1 MVLLFDFLKKTISS
15 ISEKIVSK
23 VREEKSPEPGQPP
36 VKDTSKKKLE
46 KKVSAKTKLKKV
58 VLKKVRL
65 SEKEI
70 DDFVWEFEMG
80 LLESDVPYDI
90 AHKIS
95 ERFRELLSNT
105 EFQKDIP
112 SEVRRVFSTLIEEI
126 LSKNPDVDLLSEI
139 RDSPRPYKILFLGPN
154 GSGKTTT
161 IAKICKYL
169 MDNGLSCVFAASDT
183 FRAASIEQLENHAK
197 NLGVKVI
204 KHDYGSDPTAVAYDA
219 VRYAESHGIDVVLID
234 TAGRQ
239 ETNVNLL
246 EQLKKMDRVIQPNKK
261 LFVGEA
267 IVGNAITS
275 QLENYRNMIGLD
287 GAVFTKLDLDI
298 KGGSLIAAIE
308 YGVPIYFLGIGQEYK
323 DLIPF
328 DKKFLLEKLLG
339 D

>member
-1 MVLLFDFLKKTISS
+1 MFDFLKKTISS
-15 ISEKIVSK
+15 LSEKIVSR
-23 VREEKSPEPGQPP
+23 VREDQSKESMRTFPEK
-36 VKDTSKKKLE
+36 TLE

-58 VLKKVRL
+58 VLKKVKL

-90 AHKIS
+90 ARKIS
-95 ERFRELLSNT
+95 DRFRELLSNT

-112 SEVRRVFSTLIEEI
+112 SEVKAVFSKLMDEI
-126 LSKNPDVDLLSEI
+126 LSKNPEVDLISEI
-139 RDSPRPYKILFLGPN
+139 KNAPRPYKILFLGPN

-161 IAKICKYL
+161 IAKVCKYL
-169 MDNGLSCVFAASDT
+169 TDNGLSCVLAASDT
-183 FRAASIEQLENHAK
+183 FRAASIEQLETHAK

-239 ETNVNLL
+239 ETNVNLM
-246 EQLKKMDRVIQPNKK
+246 EQLRKMDRVIQPNKK

-275 QLENYRNMIGLD
+275 QLENYKNIIGLD
-287 GAVFTKLDLDI
+287 GAIFTKLDLDI

-308 YGVPIYFLGIGQEYK
+308 YGIPIYFLGTGQEYK

-328 DKKFLLEKLLG
+328 DKKFLLKKLLG